1 MSKKEGSR
9 AAARLNYIV
18 EGKGPR
24 VALVHGVGGVMRN
37 VMRNPM
43 RLLRTAVWSI
53 AAVLLLSGRSGAEEN
68 AIKIGRSY
76 SLGFLPA
83 MVMEEYKLVEKHAQ
97 VTHLKDLKVEWI
109 NFAGAAAE
117 NDALLAGSVAFT
129 GNGAPALNILWDKTR
144 GGVQVRGVGA
154 LNSGS
159 QLLNTRNPNVK
170 SIRDFTDKD
179 KIAMPAVK
187 VSIGA
192 ILLQMEAAK
201 QFGEANRNRLDPFT
215 VTLSHPDAM
224 AALFSNSEINAH
236 YALEPYSS
244 RELKRPGVHTVLN
257 SDDTLGGQGTLNVYL
272 TTSKF
277 RQENPK
283 IYSAFLNAL
292 READEIIY
300 RDERRAAEL
309 YVSKSKGFTVD
320 EIYDLIHNKIVRF
333 TVTPENT
340 MKYADFLYK
349 SGTLKQRPSSWKDL
363 FFPEIHDLAGS

>member
-1 MSKKEGSR
+1 M
-9 AAARLNYIV
+9 AN
-18 EGKGPR
+18 
-24 VALVHGVGGVMRN
+24 AL
-37 VMRNPM
+37 
-43 RLLRTAVWSI
+43 RLLRNTTWVI
-53 AAVLLLSGRSGAEEN
+53 ALALFLSGQVGAEEN
-68 AIKIGRSY
+68 AIKIGRSF

-83 MVMEEYKLVEKHAQ
+83 MVMEDYKLVEKHAQ
-97 VTHLKDLKVEWI
+97 AANVKDLKVEWI
-109 NFAGAAAE
+109 SFAGAAAE

-129 GNGAPALNILWDKTR
+129 GNGVPALNILWDKTR
-144 GGVQVRGVGA
+144 GGAQVRGVGA

-170 SIRDFTDKD
+170 SIRDFTEKD

-192 ILLQMEAAK
+192 ILLQMEAEK
-201 QFGEANRNRLDPFT
+201 QFGEANRTRLDPLT

-224 AALFSNSEINAH
+224 AALLSNLEVNSH
-236 YALEPYSS
+236 YAMEPYSS

-257 SDDTLGGQGTLNVYL
+257 SDDTLGGQGTLNLYL
-272 TTSKF
+272 TTDKF
-277 RQENPK
+277 RRENPR
-283 IYSAFLNAL
+283 IYSAFLKAL
-292 READEIIY
+292 REAGEIIY

-333 TVTPENT
+333 SVTPENT

-349 SGTLKQRPSSWKDL
+349 SGTIKQRPNSWKEL
-363 FFPEIHDLAGS
+363 FFSEIHDLPGS